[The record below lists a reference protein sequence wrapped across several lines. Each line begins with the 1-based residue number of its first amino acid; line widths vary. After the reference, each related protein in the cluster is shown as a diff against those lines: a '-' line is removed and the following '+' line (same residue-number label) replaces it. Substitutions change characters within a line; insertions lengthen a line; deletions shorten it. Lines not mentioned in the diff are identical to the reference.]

1 MLKPAKVPVVKME
14 KVMKN
19 KEDLEDEI
27 KSMARKRD
35 EHILEANKIQEEMIN
50 KVEQLYAM
58 DENMVKIACIN
69 CGGLGYSKEG
79 EKKIACKLCNMKRYN
94 WMPKFK
100 EEENGE
106 LPKRKRPIR
115 SDDLD

>member
-1 MLKPAKVPVVKME
+1 
-14 KVMKN
+14 MKN
-19 KEDLEDEI
+19 KEELEDEI

-35 EHILEANKIQEEMIN
+35 EHILEANKIQEQMIY
-50 KVEQLYAM
+50 KVEQIYEM
-58 DENMVKIACIN
+58 SEDMVKIKCIT
-69 CGGLGYSKEG
+69 CGGIGYLKEG
-79 EKKIACKLCNMKRYN
+79 EKKKPCNLCNMKCYN

-100 EEENGE
+100 EEKDGE